1 MTGTSRPLFSHPKEL
16 TNRDQHGRRRCSAMR
31 CYFRAQGMPGRSR
44 SRQACAFAP
53 SRSYESQRAA
63 GPTNDRRPNSP
74 HLLFNL
80 IFVQK
85 GDESGLDREQ
95 NDYDHSEIFEIPEGF
110 VPCLMLLE
118 SSILFM
124 TGINQILSAD
134 TSSAASY

>member
-1 MTGTSRPLFSHPKEL
+1 MAGAIAVRCAAIFAYKGCQAGVEVGKPVYLRPAAS
-16 TNRDQHGRRRCSAMR
+16 G
-31 CYFRAQGMPGRSR
+31 
-44 SRQACAFAP
+44 
-53 SRSYESQRAA
+53 RSYESQRAA

-95 NDYDHSEIFEIPEGF
+95 NDYDHSEIFEIPESF